1 VLGSGELDR
10 RGTITGL
17 PNAEFIFA
25 SRTLDRRVILRYG
38 VNTGGGGGGGVKI
51 SVNFVGV
58 LGGKK
63 WDRWSND
70 SWFGVLVEDS
80 DAVVVSEIS
89 SSTIV
94 EVVEGE

>member
-1 VLGSGELDR
+1 M
-10 RGTITGL
+10 TGL
-17 PNAEFIFA
+17 PNAEINFA

-38 VNTGGGGGGGVKI
+38 VNTGGGGGVKI

-58 LGGKK
+58 SGGRQ

-70 SWFGVLVEDS
+70 SWVGVLLEES
-80 DAVVVSEIS
+80 EAVVVSEIS
-89 SSTIV
+89 SSTV

>member
-1 VLGSGELDR
+1 M
-10 RGTITGL
+10 TGL

-38 VNTGGGGGGGVKI
+38 VNTGGGGGGVKI
-51 SVNFVGV
+51 SLNFVGV
-58 LGGKK
+58 LGGRKPDK
-63 WDRWSND
+63 WSND
-70 SWFGVLVEDS
+70 SWIRVLVEDS

-89 SSTIV
+89 SNMV